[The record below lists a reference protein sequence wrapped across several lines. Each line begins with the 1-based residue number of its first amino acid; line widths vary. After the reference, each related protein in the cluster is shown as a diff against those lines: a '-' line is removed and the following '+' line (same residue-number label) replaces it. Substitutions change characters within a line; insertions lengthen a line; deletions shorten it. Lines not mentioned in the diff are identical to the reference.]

1 MDCYLYRYPFLCH
14 NFCRVRRLRNFGKK
28 GAGGGDSFCGLLF
41 FLILLT
47 LVRDKKGREEME
59 GGGWITITD

>member
-1 MDCYLYRYPFLCH
+1 MKEKFRIWTATYIDIRSFAQ
-14 NFCRVRRLRNFGKK
+14 FCRVRRLRNFGKK

-47 LVRDKKGREEME
+47 LVRDKKVRKG
-59 GGGWITITD
+59 